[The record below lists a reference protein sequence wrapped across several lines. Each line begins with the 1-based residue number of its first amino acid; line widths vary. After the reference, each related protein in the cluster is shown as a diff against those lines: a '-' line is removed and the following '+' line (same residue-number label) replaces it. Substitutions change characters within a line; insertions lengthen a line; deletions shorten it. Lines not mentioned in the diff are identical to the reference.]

1 MGQYKVTTTKEEFI
15 EYAPCIKCGCDEVKF
30 VNCGYSSF
38 NVGYG
43 ECTKCNHSVKC
54 DIDWNSPDSEIIRYW
69 NRENDPVQLI
79 QTYEREII
87 NFNDKIRSLKIGIRE
102 FKKKIKKLNKK

>member
-1 MGQYKVTTTKEEFI
+1 MGQFKVTTTKNEFI
-15 EYAPCIKCGCDEVKF
+15 EYAPCIKCGCDEVRF

-43 ECTKCNHSVKC
+43 ECTKCNHTVEC
-54 DIDWNSPDSEIIRYW
+54 NLDWNSPDSEIIRYW

-79 QTYEREII
+79 QSYEREIRVL
-87 NFNDKIRSLKIGIRE
+87 NEKIKSMKVLIRE
-102 FKKKIKKLNKK
+102 YKKKTIKLLKK